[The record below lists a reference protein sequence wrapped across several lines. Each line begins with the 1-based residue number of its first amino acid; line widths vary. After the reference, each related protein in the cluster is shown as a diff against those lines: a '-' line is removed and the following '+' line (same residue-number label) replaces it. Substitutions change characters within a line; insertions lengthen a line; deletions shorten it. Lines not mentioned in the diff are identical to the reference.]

1 MKAIKKKNVF
11 VLSVGLLF
19 LLSLLAG
26 LFLAFGQG
34 KERALAADTATES
47 SLRFTLYNNDTEYK
61 VAAADRKLTEAKI
74 PAYYNG
80 LPVTEVADNAFMSC
94 A

>member
-47 SLRFTLYNNDTEYK
+47 SLRFMLFNDNTEYK
-61 VAAADRKLTEAKI
+61 VSVSDKSLTEVNI